1 MSDNGYIDVE
11 YDDVRQEIKGEE
23 SIRYTAVQV
32 SDMLGIPVS
41 KVRYYMQCFENIL
54 DLEYSNNMKRMTK
67 VSVEKLKYIIRL
79 KDEDGLTIKQIQEYC
94 DKKAPFEGGKLKAPN
109 NPLAVDVFVEK
120 LILEMTNQ
128 LTEFKNSL
136 LEEIKAGQ
144 VKSNEELKEQVSEM
158 VHDIISEKVE
168 DVNNNVNQVV
178 GELKQ
183 TQEDT
188 LTEIK
193 EYKREVTKWA
203 TISLEEVKKWE
214 QANRDREA
222 NKGIVN
228 KIKNLF
234 K

>member
-1 MSDNGYIDVE
+1 MSDNDYIDVE
-11 YDDVRQEIKGEE
+11 YHDAKQEINGEE
-23 SIRYTAVQV
+23 SVRYTAVQV

-67 VSVEKLKYIIRL
+67 VSVEKLKYIIKL

-94 DKKAPFEGGKLKAPN
+94 DKKDPFEGGKLKAPN

-120 LILEMTNQ
+120 LTLELTNQ
-128 LTEFKNSL
+128 LEEFKNSL

-144 VKSNEELKEQVSEM
+144 VKSNEELEEQVSEM
-158 VHDIISEKVE
+158 VHVIVSEKVE
-168 DVNNNVNQVV
+168 DVSNNVNQMV

-188 LTEIK
+188 IAEIK
-193 EYKREVTKWA
+193 EFKKEWA
-203 TISLEEVKKWE
+203 TISLEEIKRWE
-214 QANRDREA
+214 QANKDREA
-222 NKGIVN
+222 NKGIIN
-228 KIKNLF
+228 KIKKLF

>member
-1 MSDNGYIDVE
+1 MSDNDYIDVE
-11 YDDVRQEIKGEE
+11 YHDAKHEINGEE

-94 DKKAPFEGGKLKAPN
+94 DKKAPFEDGKLKAPN

-120 LILEMTNQ
+120 LTLELTNQ

-158 VHDIISEKVE
+158 VHVIVSEKVE
-168 DVNNNVNQVV
+168 DVSNDVNQMV

-193 EYKREVTKWA
+193 EFKKEWA
-203 TISLEEVKKWE
+203 TISLEEVKRWE
-214 QANRDREA
+214 QANKDREA
-222 NKGIVN
+222 NKGIIN

>member
-1 MSDNGYIDVE
+1 MSDNDYIDVE
-11 YDDVRQEIKGEE
+11 YHDAKQEINGEE
-23 SIRYTAVQV
+23 SVRYTAVQV

-41 KVRYYMQCFENIL
+41 KVRYYMQCFESIL

-67 VSVEKLKYIIRL
+67 VSVEKLKYIIKL

-94 DKKAPFEGGKLKAPN
+94 DKKDPFEGGKLRAPN

-120 LILEMTNQ
+120 LTLELTNQ
-128 LTEFKNSL
+128 LEEFKKSL
-136 LEEIKAGQ
+136 LEEIRAGQ
-144 VKSNEELKEQVSEM
+144 VKSNEELEEQVSEL
-158 VHDIISEKVE
+158 VHVIVSEKVE
-168 DVNNNVNQVV
+168 DVSNNVNQMG

-188 LTEIK
+188 IAEIK
-193 EYKREVTKWA
+193 EFKKEWA
-203 TISLEEVKKWE
+203 TISLEEIKRWE
-214 QANRDREA
+214 QANKDREA
-222 NKGIVN
+222 NKGIIN

>member
-1 MSDNGYIDVE
+1 MSDNDYIDVE
-11 YDDVRQEIKGEE
+11 YHDAKQEINGEE
-23 SIRYTAVQV
+23 SVRYTAVQV

-41 KVRYYMQCFENIL
+41 KVRYYMQCFEKIL

-94 DKKAPFEGGKLKAPN
+94 DKKDPFEGGKLKAPN

-120 LILEMTNQ
+120 LTLELTNQ
-128 LTEFKNSL
+128 LEEFKNSL

-144 VKSNEELKEQVSEM
+144 VKSNEELEEQVSEM
-158 VHDIISEKVE
+158 VHVIISEKVE
-168 DVNNNVNQVV
+168 DVNNNMNQIV

-183 TQEDT
+183 TQKDT

-193 EYKREVTKWA
+193 EFKEEWA
-203 TISLEEVKKWE
+203 TISLEEVKRWE

-222 NKGIVN
+222 NKGIIN